1 MSNVRGDD
9 AALEHE
15 LFGMLSKAKDCGLS
29 GDALRK
35 AFEAAYSQLD
45 WRSDD
50 DSNGSSAAEM
60 PQKPRRGRHPIDDDH
75 EIAEMSRL
83 ITEKELTRWAAAIEV
98 ARPITGENNN
108 LKSRANRLREKYRT
122 FERHVVFDMI
132 QDRYID
138 WCREEVDDFL
148 LIQEVKRISDMVT
161 KSDNIIEEILGRIY
175 FFEMSINGH
184 KIDDIDASLSEHMR
198 KLPDMIKKA
207 DILAQI
213 KRVKKEAR
221 FYYFRQYYL
230 LADEEVR
237 SEFHALFPGSR
248 GQKKAS

>member
-1 MSNVRGDD
+1 MSDIRDND
-9 AALEHE
+9 AALEHDF
-15 LFGMLSKAKDCGLS
+15 FGILSKAKDRGLS
-29 GDALRK
+29 GDTLRN

-50 DSNGSSAAEM
+50 DSDGSPAAEM

-83 ITEKELTRWAAAIEV
+83 ITEKGLTRWAAAIEV

-122 FERHVVFDMI
+122 AERHVVFDMI

-148 LIQEVKRISDMVT
+148 LIQEVKRISDMSR
-161 KSDNIIEEILGRIY
+161 KSDNLIEGILGRIY
-175 FFEMSINGH
+175 LFEMSINGH

-237 SEFHALFPGSR
+237 SEFDALLPGSR